1 MIMQAIILARGL
13 GTRMRRAE
21 PAAQLDAS
29 QTAAAAAGQKAMMP
43 VGGRP
48 LIDYLL
54 SRCADAGITR
64 AAVVIAPEH
73 EAMRAHL
80 TTESQRRVA
89 VTCVE
94 QAEPSGTADAVFA
107 ARGVVHGDAIVLNG
121 DNLYPVSALRALASA
136 GAPALVAFDAEA
148 LVRLG
153 NIPAERVRAFAAVE
167 LAGDRLVG
175 ITEKPADG
183 TAVRWVSMNCW
194 ALTPAIIA
202 ACGRVAPSPRGELE
216 LPDAVRDAMAAG
228 TTVRAIRC
236 SEPVLDLSQRG
247 DVATLAAVLR
257 GAECRP

>member
-1 MIMQAIILARGL
+1 MITQAIILARGL

-21 PAAQLDAS
+21 PTAQLDAS
-29 QTAAAAAGQKAMMP
+29 QSAAAAAGQKAMMP
-43 VGGRP
+43 VGDHP
-48 LIDYLL
+48 LIDHLL

-80 TTESQRRVA
+80 TAGGVRRVT

-94 QAEPSGTADAVFA
+94 QLEPRGTADAVFA

-121 DNLYPVSALRALASA
+121 DNLYPVRALRVLASA
-136 GAPALVAFDAEA
+136 DAPALVAFDAEA

-167 LAGDRLVG
+167 LDGDQLIG
-175 ITEKPADG
+175 ITERPADG

-194 ALTPAIIA
+194 ALTPAIIV
-202 ACGRVAPSPRGELE
+202 ACGEVAPSPRGELE
-216 LPDAVRDAMAAG
+216 LPDAVRAAMAAG
-228 TTVRAIRC
+228 AVVRALRS

-247 DVATLAAVLR
+247 DVATLALALR